1 MQCFS
6 NVCGEPFGVLVKQQ
20 NESRIISYMLM
31 MAFFLSYRCDICPR
45 DSRLTG
51 SLLLSAHALL
61 ARWELLRCWVNNRM
75 NGNIKARPSWYIGP
89 ALRKKS
95 ALWYSPSPF
104 LYRKKIRR
112 CNKKLHLSAMFF
124 IELWCF
130 EKNEKNVPTISHYCL
145 KRKWILVCLLNVWWQ
160 GDFLRK
166 TETYFLVLKKLKNVL
181 NSPSPRRKE
190 TLHVRKTEQLLGN
203 NFFAEKSTLLSN
215 IPAPLK
221 KDQRHLKM
229 RAFCKRR

>member
-75 NGNIKARPSWYIGP
+75 NGNIMRARPGISGRRCEKKARYDTRPPLFCTEKNTQVQQKITSFSHVFYR
-89 ALRKKS
+89 AVMFRKKWKKCTNDL
-95 ALWYSPSPF
+95 ALLFKKKMNTSVFVECMMTGWFFKKNRNIFPS
-104 LYRKKIRR
+104 
-112 CNKKLHLSAMFF
+112 
-124 IELWCF
+124 
-130 EKNEKNVPTISHYCL
+130 
-145 KRKWILVCLLNVWWQ
+145 
-160 GDFLRK
+160 
-166 TETYFLVLKKLKNVL
+166 LKK
-181 NSPSPRRKE
+181 
-190 TLHVRKTEQLLGN
+190 T
-203 NFFAEKSTLLSN
+203 
-215 IPAPLK
+215 K
-221 KDQRHLKM
+221 KCAQ
-229 RAFCKRR
+229 

>member
-1 MQCFS
+1 MGNNQPIKWDEKLKKVFKTVKVKTELCNVFS

-104 LYRKKIRR
+104 LYRKKNTQVQQKITSFSHVFYRAVMFR
-112 CNKKLHLSAMFF
+112 KKWKKCTNDLALLFKKKMNTSVFVECMMTGWFFKKNRNIFPSLKKTKKMCSIAPPLEEKKLCM
-124 IELWCF
+124 W
-130 EKNEKNVPTISHYCL
+130 EK
-145 KRKWILVCLLNVWWQ
+145 LN
-160 GDFLRK
+160 
-166 TETYFLVLKKLKNVL
+166 
-181 NSPSPRRKE
+181 NS
-190 TLHVRKTEQLLGN
+190 
-203 NFFAEKSTLLSN
+203 
-215 IPAPLK
+215 
-221 KDQRHLKM
+221 
-229 RAFCKRR
+229 

>member
-1 MQCFS
+1 MGNNQPIKWDEKLKKVFKTVKVKTELCNVFS

-130 EKNEKNVPTISHYCL
+130 EKNEKNVPTISHYCF
-145 KRKWILVCLLNVWWQ
+145 KKKMNTSVFVECMMTGWFFKKNRNI
-160 GDFLRK
+160 FPS
-166 TETYFLVLKKLKNVL
+166 LKKTKKMCSIAPPLEEKKLCMWEKL
-181 NSPSPRRKE
+181 NNS
-190 TLHVRKTEQLLGN
+190 
-203 NFFAEKSTLLSN
+203 
-215 IPAPLK
+215 
-221 KDQRHLKM
+221 
-229 RAFCKRR
+229 